1 MNGKRIKRDRKI
13 IDLSY
18 YSNRITTKSD
28 EKKKELET
36 LRLQAEAEKNN
47 LEEYERLA
55 EEKKLLEEELVNLNT
70 ASKETNQFNMMR
82 ILEMLSEDDI
92 GFIDDI
98 LSWSENYIEKIANQ
112 LIKDTKNQF
121 KKLFK

>member
-1 MNGKRIKRDRKI
+1 
-13 IDLSY
+13 
-18 YSNRITTKSD
+18 
-28 EKKKELET
+28 
-36 LRLQAEAEKNN
+36 
-47 LEEYERLA
+47 
-55 EEKKLLEEELVNLNT
+55 
-70 ASKETNQFNMMR
+70 MMR